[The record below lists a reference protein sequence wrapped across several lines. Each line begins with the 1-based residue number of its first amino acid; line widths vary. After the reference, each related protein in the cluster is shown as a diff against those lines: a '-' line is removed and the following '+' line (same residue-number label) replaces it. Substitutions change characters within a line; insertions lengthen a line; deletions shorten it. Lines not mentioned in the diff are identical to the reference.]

1 MSESWQQSPRR
12 SHIHNV
18 AGRVMRAIMRENED
32 SDSESNE
39 VPEPAPTLFKTF
51 SGYESDLSP
60 MFFVPMLRYFTR
72 VEVSDGTTLWERGDN
87 PDGIYVVESGV
98 LRAIY
103 DWDNSDVITESMVSG
118 TLSGELS
125 GLANMTRNAKVVTE
139 KDSVLWKL
147 SKENWS
153 RFKDEQPAL
162 AHRFVELV
170 LKGMPITQ
178 FVRLLLIPVFQLP
191 KITMIC

>member
-1 MSESWQQSPRR
+1 
-12 SHIHNV
+12 
-18 AGRVMRAIMRENED
+18 MRAIMRENED

-139 KDSVLWKL
+139 KDSILWKL

-170 LKGMPITQ
+170 LKGMSIIQ

-191 KITMIC
+191 KTTMIC